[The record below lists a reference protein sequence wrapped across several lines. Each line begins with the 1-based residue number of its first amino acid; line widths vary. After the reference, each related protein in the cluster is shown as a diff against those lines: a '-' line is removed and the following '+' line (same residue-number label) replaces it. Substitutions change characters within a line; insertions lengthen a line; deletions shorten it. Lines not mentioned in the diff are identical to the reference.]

1 MHQDIENK
9 GWDSMQKILAKEM
22 PRSRRK
28 PALIW
33 VLAFLIFVPA
43 AGIIGYMAGQRQGE
57 QPFPSEAHH
66 SSDSGQFS
74 QDNQDNDN
82 VHATEPATFMGKQ
95 ASFYSGRAVAPLVNN
110 QESPRKASIGVI
122 EPVFSAA
129 DDTTMEKNKMLT
141 APVEAVSYVPDL
153 WENGHALVPSDRIES
168 PSDSPANNHQD
179 AFSKINA
186 AVEENPEL
194 QSALTEPIQE
204 TSEQTI
210 ASQTVSVTQSTP
222 FTFWIGAGAGAQ
234 SHSLQDFSLMPSAG
248 VDYKIGRQWSV
259 FAQLGMTYRMMEEE
273 YRQVLLPSGSGVFQ
287 RTYSAGSI
295 ALNGKYNVAE
305 LNYRSMVSGFAGL
318 GLRYQLSKNLTV
330 FSALQYQR
338 IFGHSINPVRH
349 LDTYAD
355 GSPNAEILYPEEILT
370 NYPLF
375 RLADF
380 NLQGGVSWHLGARW
394 TLDGFLNYG
403 LHPLLY
409 NTLSRRNGRN
419 QLIGIQLRYR
429 L

>member
-1 MHQDIENK
+1 MNQDIENK

-22 PRSRRK
+22 PRSRRNS
-28 PALIW
+28 ALIW
-33 VLAFLIFVPA
+33 TLAFLIFVPA
-43 AGIIGYMAGQRQGE
+43 AGFLGYIAGQRQGE
-57 QPFPSEAHH
+57 QVFPAEILH
-66 SSDSGQFS
+66 STDSGQF
-74 QDNQDNDN
+74 NQENKDTENILP
-82 VHATEPATFMGKQ
+82 TEPATFMGKQ
-95 ASFYSGRAVAPLVNN
+95 ASFEPDRSVAPLANN
-110 QESPRKASIGVI
+110 QGGSGKANIGVI
-122 EPVFSAA
+122 EPVFTAA
-129 DDTTMEKNKMLT
+129 DATNMEKNNTLATTKG
-141 APVEAVSYVPDL
+141 AASSVPDL
-153 WENGHALVPSDRIES
+153 WENGHALEPSDRNES
-168 PSDSPANNHQD
+168 LSESPANNHQD

-186 AVEENPEL
+186 AVEENPES
-194 QSALTEPIQE
+194 QSAISEPVQE
-204 TSEQTI
+204 TALQTI
-210 ASQTVSVTQSTP
+210 ASQTVSVTQSKP
-222 FTFWIGAGAGAQ
+222 FSFWIGAGSGVQ
-234 SHSLQDFSLMPSAG
+234 SYALQDLSLMPSAG

-259 FAQLGMTYRMMEEE
+259 FAQLGMTYRMMQEE
-273 YRQVLLPSGSGVFQ
+273 YRQVLLPSGSGVLQ

-380 NLQGGVSWHLGARW
+380 NLQGGVAWHLGARW

-409 NTLSRRNGRN
+409 NTLSQRNGRN
-419 QLIGIQLRYR
+419 QLIGIQLRYI